1 MTAYL
6 WPPSHGANSPCF
18 IHDQPERETSTAKL
32 SELHCSP
39 ISDPV
44 SRWETHHALVLLR
57 FPPQSSSP
65 AERTGSRSGRL
76 SGEKT
81 VGWRADSKA
90 AASAYA
96 WFNLFLRLR
105 LLLVGTAGTKLTT
118 AAIAVNNNI
127 SGDEDRNM
135 NERYKLKLVPM
146 QSKVRKRS
154 VD

>member
-1 MTAYL
+1 M
-6 WPPSHGANSPCF
+6 
-18 IHDQPERETSTAKL
+18 
-32 SELHCSP
+32 
-39 ISDPV
+39 
-44 SRWETHHALVLLR
+44 
-57 FPPQSSSP
+57 
-65 AERTGSRSGRL
+65 
-76 SGEKT
+76 
-81 VGWRADSKA
+81 GWRADSKA

-146 QSKVRKRS
+146 QRKVRKRS
-154 VD
+154 VDQRHGGHSHTTDKSFRKVPYFNNFKC